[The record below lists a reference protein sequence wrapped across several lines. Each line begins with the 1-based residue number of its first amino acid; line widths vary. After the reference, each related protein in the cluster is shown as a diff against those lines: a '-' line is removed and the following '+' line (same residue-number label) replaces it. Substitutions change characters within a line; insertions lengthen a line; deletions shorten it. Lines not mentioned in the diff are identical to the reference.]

1 MYLYNLQIGDAVQ
14 SLDQR
19 EWGYITAI
27 EPALIDHDGH
37 GDDVIYFR
45 TARGEISSYK
55 RWMVRRIKLTDA
67 SAPPF

>member
-45 TARGEISSYK
+45 TARGEIKSHHLS
-55 RWMVRRIKLTDA
+55 
-67 SAPPF
+67 